1 MSPRRKAKIAAQI
14 NKQKHSECWKEL
26 KKEGE
31 NLRALQN
38 RSTLVGEHKG
48 SDGANNYRVFRPL
61 VVNSNTWRA
70 SRYGTAPFSYH
81 AYRNVPCSKAST
93 AGTATVIDQNSHA
106 CYGLQSREIKKSKD
120 SIKSTE
126 ENCWAKNKARLST
139 SRPRNKTKQQF

>member
-48 SDGANNYRVFRPL
+48 SDGALLSSFSSSCGQFQYLTCIAVRYCTILVSCVPERTGYR
-61 VVNSNTWRA
+61 A
-70 SRYGTAPFSYH
+70 AKQ
-81 AYRNVPCSKAST
+81 VPQV
-93 AGTATVIDQNSHA
+93 GTATVVDQNSHA

-126 ENCWAKNKARLST
+126 EN
-139 SRPRNKTKQQF
+139 